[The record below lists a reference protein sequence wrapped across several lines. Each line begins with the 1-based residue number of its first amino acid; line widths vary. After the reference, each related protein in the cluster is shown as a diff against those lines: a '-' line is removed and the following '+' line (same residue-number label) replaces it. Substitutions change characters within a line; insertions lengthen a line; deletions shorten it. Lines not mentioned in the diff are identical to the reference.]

1 VRASLSLDLDNLWS
15 YLKTHGDAG
24 WEDYPSYLEQVV
36 PHITALAG
44 KADVS
49 LTVFVVG
56 QDAAFDKNRE
66 LLGSLAAAGH
76 EIGNHS
82 FRHEPW
88 IHTYAPTE
96 VADELKRAHEAIAQA
111 TDRQPRGFRGPGFS
125 VSPVILRTLAG
136 MGYTY
141 DASTL
146 PTWIGPLA
154 RRYYFRSTQLTD
166 KQMQQRSAL
175 FGSLTDGLQPN
186 VAYQWDLEGI
196 QLAEIPVT
204 TLPLGRV
211 PIHVSYLLY
220 LSGFSARLAETY
232 LKLAL
237 LGCRLRRQGPSILL
251 HPLDLLGGDE
261 VAELE
266 FFPGMNMTGVEKRLK
281 TARFVTMLTD
291 SYAVGT
297 MEEHLADLGPLT
309 RTRRP

>member
-1 VRASLSLDLDNLWS
+1 MRASLSLDLDNLWS
-15 YLKTHGDAG
+15 YLKTHGDSG
-24 WEDYPSYLEQVV
+24 WADYPSYLEQVV
-36 PHITALAG
+36 PHITALADEAG
-44 KADVS
+44 VS

-88 IHTYAPTE
+88 IHTYSPAE
-96 VADELKRAHEAIAQA
+96 VADELKRAHEAIGQA
-111 TDRQPRGFRGPGFS
+111 TGREPRGFRGPGFS
-125 VSPVILRTLAG
+125 ISPVILRTLAG
-136 MGYTY
+136 MGYDY

-154 RRYYFRSTQLTD
+154 RRYYFRSTRLTEE
-166 KQMQQRSAL
+166 QMRERSEL
-175 FGSLTDGLQPN
+175 FGSLADGLQPN
-186 VAYQWDLEGI
+186 VAYQWDLEGVR
-196 QLAEIPVT
+196 LAEIPVT
-204 TLPLGRV
+204 TLPLGRA

-237 LGCRLRRQGPSILL
+237 LGCRMRRQGPSILL

-261 VAELE
+261 VPDLE
-266 FFPGMNMTGVEKRLK
+266 FFPGMDATGSEKRSR
-281 TARFVTMLTD
+281 TARFVRMLTG
-291 SYAVGT
+291 SFTVGT
-297 MEEHLADLGPLT
+297 MEEHLAALEPLT
-309 RTRRP
+309 RSRTP